1 MVAGAPGA
9 AVLGALA
16 EFGAAAECIPQ
27 CFAAGH
33 SCVRMSM
40 WFHRVQALDSSV
52 EGNKGNVTSS
62 LETLDWSLS

>member
-1 MVAGAPGA
+1 MVAGAPVA

-16 EFGAAAECIPQ
+16 VFGAAAAECIPQ

-33 SCVRMSM
+33 SRVRMSM

-52 EGNKGNVTSS
+52 EGNKGNVNLS
-62 LETLDWSLS
+62 LEPLG